1 MTTMPIAVLTA
12 AYEESVFAAGMD
24 TELDAKHDGRGV
36 VISWPSVPIEIVRAA
51 GLVPIIARGGLSA
64 TPTADAY
71 LEPGIF
77 PGRLRM
83 LAEAALTGRLSSAA
97 RIIVP
102 RTSDPDY
109 KFFLYLREFS
119 RLGLA
124 PTLPPVVLFDLLQS
138 QGPDVRSYNAAR
150 SHDLLHELTKA
161 SDRMVTLD
169 DVRHEITRANAARAA
184 GRRLMSL
191 RRGMPRVTGAEV
203 FPLLCAFWSVDPEV
217 YAALAGAAADELARR
232 APLVGPR
239 ILLAGA
245 PVDGTALHSAIEA
258 RGAVVASE
266 IGPWT
271 NGAAGA
277 DVGCDDDP
285 MTALAD
291 KYGADAIGPRTPAAK
306 LQGMISDL
314 LDDVDAVVV
323 SLPTE
328 DMTFGWDYPALR
340 NLARS
345 KGIPHTCLVS
355 DSCGPVSAA
364 DEERLDT
371 LIHALPVRT
380 EARRG

>member
-12 AYEESVFAAGMD
+12 AFEESVIAAGMD
-24 TELDAKHDGRGV
+24 AELDAKHDGRGV

-51 GLVPIIARGGLSA
+51 GLVPIIARGGMSA

-71 LEPGIF
+71 LESGIF
-77 PGRLRM
+77 PGRIRM

-109 KFFLYLREFS
+109 KFFLYLREFV
-119 RLGLA
+119 RLGLTPA
-124 PTLPPVVLFDLLQS
+124 LPPVVLFDLLQS
-138 QGPDVRSYNAAR
+138 EGPDVRSYNSAR
-150 SHDLLHELTKA
+150 SRDLLHELTKV
-161 SDRMVTLD
+161 SDRLVRLD
-169 DVRHEITRANAARAA
+169 DVRHEITRANTARSAS
-184 GRRLMSL
+184 RRLLSL
-191 RRGMPRVTGAEV
+191 RRGIPRVTGAEV

-217 YAALAGAAADELARR
+217 YAALAGAAADEIARR
-232 APLVGPR
+232 PPLAGPR
-239 ILLAGA
+239 VLLAGA

-258 RGAVVASE
+258 RGAIVVSE

-277 DVGCDDDP
+277 DVVCDDDP

-291 KYGADAIGPRTPAAK
+291 KYCADAIGPRTPAAQ
-306 LQGMISDL
+306 LQGTIADL

-323 SLPTE
+323 SLPGE
-328 DMTFGWDYPALR
+328 DMTFGWDYPAFR
-340 NLARS
+340 NLART
-345 KGIPHTCLVS
+345 KGIPLTCLSS
-355 DSCGPVSAA
+355 DSCGVVSAA

-371 LIHALPVRT
+371 LITALPVRT
-380 EARRG
+380 EVRRG

>member
-12 AYEESVFAAGMD
+12 AFEESVIAAGMD

-124 PTLPPVVLFDLLQS
+124 PALPPVVLFDLLQS

-150 SHDLLHELTKA
+150 SQDLLHELTNS

-169 DVRHEITRANAARAA
+169 DLRHEITRANAARAA

-217 YAALAGAAADELARR
+217 YAALAGAAADEITRRPPLA
-232 APLVGPR
+232 GPR
-239 ILLAGA
+239 VLLAGA

-258 RGAVVASE
+258 RGAVVVSE

-277 DVGCDDDP
+277 NVVCDNDP

-323 SLPTE
+323 SLPPE
-328 DMTFGWDYPALR
+328 DMTFGWDYPEFR
-340 NLARS
+340 NLSRT
-345 KGIPHTCLVS
+345 KGIPHTCVSS
-355 DSCGPVSAA
+355 DSCGPMSPA

-380 EARRG
+380 EVRRG

>member
-12 AYEESVFAAGMD
+12 AFEESVIAAGMD

-36 VISWPSVPIEIVRAA
+36 VMSWPSVPIEIVRAA

-64 TPTADAY
+64 TPMADAY

-83 LAEAALTGRLSSAA
+83 LGEAALTGRLSSAA

-109 KFFLYLREFS
+109 KFFLYLREFV

-124 PTLPPVVLFDLLQS
+124 PALPPVVLFDLLQS

-150 SHDLLHELTKA
+150 SHDLLHELTKV
-161 SDRMVTLD
+161 SNRMVTFD
-169 DVRHEITRANAARAA
+169 DVRQEITRSNAARSAS
-184 GRRLMSL
+184 RRLMSL
-191 RRGMPRVTGAEV
+191 RRGMPRVTGTEV

-217 YAALAGAAADELARR
+217 YAALAGAAADEIAGR
-232 APLVGPR
+232 APLIGPR
-239 ILLAGA
+239 VLLAGA

-258 RGAVVASE
+258 HGAVVVSE

-277 DVGCDDDP
+277 DVVCDDNP

-323 SLPTE
+323 SLPAE

-340 NLARS
+340 DLART

-380 EARRG
+380 EVRRG